1 MVHFLLSSET
11 KSYKC
16 VFLYRNKML
25 KNWGV
30 IGGIAAA
37 VAAGVYVLWGPITDR
52 KKKKKGK
59 SQSVQLKNN
68 GVSRWLYNGNME
80 VAFVFQAWFLAF
92 WTWATPASWTLCFR
106 VWQHVRPSLGGWSSF
121 HNRPRSGRAKTT
133 SFPSRCFSFLKVKLA
148 AGEKCH

>member
-59 SQSVQLKNN
+59 SPCNLKI
-68 GVSRWLYNGNME
+68 ME
-80 VAFVFQAWFLAF
+80 
-92 WTWATPASWTLCFR
+92 S
-106 VWQHVRPSLGGWSSF
+106 
-121 HNRPRSGRAKTT
+121 
-133 SFPSRCFSFLKVKLA
+133 A
-148 AGEKCH
+148 AGCTTVTWKWLLSFRHGSWPFELGQHLLPELSASGFGSMSVLHWMAGAVFTIAHDPVVQKQPAFHHIASAS